1 MIMAFSLLR
10 LCIGS
15 CMLEPTEE
23 VLSRLGGLERDK
35 RIKEVWITPEL
46 PFIMYLTAGFF
57 TAAFYDD
64 FIFVL
69 LS

>member
-35 RIKEVWITPEL
+35 KN
-46 PFIMYLTAGFF
+46 
-57 TAAFYDD
+57 
-64 FIFVL
+64 
-69 LS
+69 